1 MGGWVQ
7 AAESSISSLFLPK
20 RNQTV
25 ARPKESEK
33 EENQGGDGCEEREK
47 ERERARVFASTITA
61 ELRLSLWGFYF
72 EHSYRFIPNNLKN

>member
-33 EENQGGDGCEEREK
+33 EENQGGDECEERE
-47 ERERARVFASTITA
+47 RERVYLHRQSLRSYGYHSGVSTSSTVTGLFRI
-61 ELRLSLWGFYF
+61 
-72 EHSYRFIPNNLKN
+72 I